1 MHEFNLPTHRRPT
14 TPGEIIQE
22 EFLNAMNVTQQ
33 QLADAMHVDRVRVN
47 NIINGRRGIT
57 PDTALRLEK
66 VLGPSAQFWL
76 NLQQSVELWDALHSD
91 ELQGKIEHLDRLQP
105 AQVPHHGFHDDTER
119 KKRVV

>member
-1 MHEFNLPTHRRPT
+1 MPELSLPSHRRPT

-22 EFLNAMNVTQQ
+22 EFLTPLRLTQQ

-47 NIINGRRGIT
+47 NIINGRRAVT

-76 NLQQSVELWDALHSD
+76 NLQQHVDLWDALHSD
-91 ELQGKIEHLDRLQP
+91 QVREELRELHSLTH
-105 AQVPHHGFHDDTER
+105 A
-119 KKRVV
+119 